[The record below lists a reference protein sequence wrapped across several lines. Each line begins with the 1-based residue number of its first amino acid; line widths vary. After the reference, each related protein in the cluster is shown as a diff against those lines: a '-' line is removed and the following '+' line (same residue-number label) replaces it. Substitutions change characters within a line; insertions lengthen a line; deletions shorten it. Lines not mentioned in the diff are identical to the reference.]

1 MKKSTTI
8 SSWQTGLKEAT
19 LGLLNKTIF
28 QSTWMVG
35 YALTIDLMGIDY
47 IEKSK
52 DKKTGKKLKKSSRKM
67 EK

>member
-1 MKKSTTI
+1 
-8 SSWQTGLKEAT
+8 
-19 LGLLNKTIF
+19 
-28 QSTWMVG
+28 MVG